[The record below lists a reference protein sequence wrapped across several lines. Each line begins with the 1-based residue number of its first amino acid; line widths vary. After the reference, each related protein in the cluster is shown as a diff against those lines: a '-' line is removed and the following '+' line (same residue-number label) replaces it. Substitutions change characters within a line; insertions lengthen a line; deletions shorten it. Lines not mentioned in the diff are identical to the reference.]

1 MKLSG
6 KTAIVTGAGRGIGRA
21 CALALAREGA
31 DVAVSAR
38 TQSEIDAVARE
49 IEGIGRR
56 ALAVAGDVSCEEDV
70 ARLADAVLGA
80 WGRVDVLVNN
90 AGAVDRATT
99 REITTETWDM
109 VIAVNLRGTFLCT
122 KAVLEPMIAQGW
134 GRIVNISSGAGKRG
148 TPTRPAY
155 SAAKFGVNGFT
166 EALDAEVQGF
176 GVRAHVVC
184 PGPVA
189 TQMRKI
195 SYPNEDQDRLIRPE
209 DVADAVMFLVT
220 QPGTAY
226 TREIVVSTGIVGER
240 R

>member
-1 MKLSG
+1 MRLSG

-31 DVAVSAR
+31 DVLVSAR
-38 TQSEIDAVARE
+38 TQSEIDEVAAE
-49 IEGIGRR
+49 IEGMGRR
-56 ALAVAGDVSCEEDV
+56 GLAIAGDVSREEDA
-70 ARLADAVLGA
+70 ARLGRAALEA
-80 WGRVDVLVNN
+80 WGRIDVLVNN
-90 AGAVDRATT
+90 AGAVDRKTT
-99 REITTETWDM
+99 RDISTEIWDM

-122 KAVLEPMIAQGW
+122 QAVLEPMIAQGW

-155 SAAKFGVNGFT
+155 SAAKFGVVGFT
-166 EALDAEVQGF
+166 EALDEEVKAL

-195 SYPNEDQDRLIRPE
+195 SYPTEDQSKLIRPE
-209 DVADAVMFLVT
+209 DVADAVLFLVT
-220 QPGTAY
+220 QPISAY
-226 TREIVVSTGIVGER
+226 TREIIVNTGIVGGR
-240 R
+240 